1 MTYGMIFWGNSTHT
15 SDIFKI
21 QKSVFK
27 IIMGRRSGE
36 SYRKLLKGSKIFPL
50 KSQYILSSLLF
61 VTNKKSY
68 LTTVLDTT
76 VHILDTAMIY
86 IYLRQTWL
94 FIKKRFIIQA
104 LKSLIIFH
112 QISKILLAI
121 LRNFNEY

>member
-68 LTTVLDTT
+68 LTTVPDTT